1 MQYNLLF
8 RVIPLFVVVWVIN
21 LAGFSLADGIE
32 KGYTRGFVKEGQKL
46 PVELD
51 VMLKCE
57 YLDGEISEEA
67 VRETI
72 YSYENFWA
80 KFDEWQFVGME
91 NDRMVFQKKVDD
103 ISPLLKT
110 NGYFGVTEDGILT
123 IFNGRPYKSNIIH
136 SFFQI
141 DVGKLESRKR
151 EELLKGIPI
160 KTKDRYVKV
169 LETFKSYTLEEM
181 EAR

>member
-1 MQYNLLF
+1 MQYNRLC

-21 LAGFSLADGIE
+21 LAGFSLAGTE
-32 KGYTRGFVKEGQKL
+32 KGNAAGFAKETQGL
-46 PVELD
+46 PVELEIL
-51 VMLKCE
+51 LKCE
-57 YLDGEISEEA
+57 YLDGEISEEI

-72 YSYENFWA
+72 YTYENFWA
-80 KFDEWQFVGME
+80 KFDEWQFVGVE
-91 NDRMVFQKKVDD
+91 NDRMVFQKMIDD

-110 NGYFGVTEDGILT
+110 NGYFGVTDDGILT

-136 SFFQI
+136 TFFQI

-151 EELLKGIPI
+151 EELMKGIPI
-160 KTKDRYVKV
+160 ISKDRYVEV
-169 LETFKSYTLEEM
+169 LETFRSYTKQEM